1 MTMYDDSRVVTL
13 LREID
18 PPLSPPDR
26 LIEVRRRARRG
37 ESRRATALASVMALV
52 LAAGVVSVINLGG
65 RGKTETLS
73 VAGAANAT
81 TAAGSARVTVRAAV
95 TKATQTAIPVG
106 ELMVLSGPV
115 DFTHEKFVLKGTFNG
130 VGGIEERGIGKD
142 RWTKY
147 DLSKSPGAGLMAGLL
162 PNRKPWTHYTDNTA
176 AGDLASIGNSD
187 PTTLLTALKS
197 KGDVLSTS
205 QVGDRTRT
213 VLRLPSEA
221 FGMTFGSAPRSST
234 VDTTVDSDSD
244 GRIRL
249 VTTETTAEGLG
260 TMRVSVAYDD
270 FGVGVDVQPP
280 PADQVDETPAVSSSG
295 MSQQFSVGTSGSGT
309 SSPADRK
316 KACDMFKRVREQQPA
331 PKTDQEKAQRAQIDQ
346 IIAQACAKS

>member
-1 MTMYDDSRVVTL
+1 V
-13 LREID
+13 
-18 PPLSPPDR
+18 P
-26 LIEVRRRARRG
+26 
-37 ESRRATALASVMALV
+37 AS
-52 LAAGVVSVINLGG
+52 
-65 RGKTETLS
+65 
-73 VAGAANAT
+73 
-81 TAAGSARVTVRAAV
+81 
-95 TKATQTAIPVG
+95 
-106 ELMVLSGPV
+106 
-115 DFTHEKFVLKGTFNG
+115 
-130 VGGIEERGIGKD
+130 
-142 RWTKY
+142 W
-147 DLSKSPGAGLMAGLL
+147 
-162 PNRKPWTHYTDNTA
+162 PWTHYTDNTA

-280 PADQVDETPAVSSSG
+280 PADQVDETPAVSTSG